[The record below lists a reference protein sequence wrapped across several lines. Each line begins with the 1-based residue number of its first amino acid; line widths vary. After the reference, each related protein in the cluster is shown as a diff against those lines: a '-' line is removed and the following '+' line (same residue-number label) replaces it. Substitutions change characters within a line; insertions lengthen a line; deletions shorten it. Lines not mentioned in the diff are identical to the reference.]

1 MTQNSKITGFSETN
15 VTLLEWICIAKKK
28 NNFVIHINV
37 SSTYSQSFII
47 CRICELDD
55 LPSLVMGIPEIKVIK
70 TEANLLPRGHL
81 SRCYI
86 PNKITISHRLGIFT
100 NDLEREQ
107 LPLNPAHEMGH
118 KAPFRVVYHERKDDY
133 CITNNACAGSITMI
147 GRTSLTPLT
156 CTHSRASPNVINR
169 RSSSLEILVLY
180 HCIGLCNWRMT

>member
-1 MTQNSKITGFSETN
+1 MTGFSEIN

-28 NNFVIHINV
+28 NNCVIRINI

-55 LPSLVMGIPEIKVIK
+55 LPLLAMGISETKVIK
-70 TEANLLPRGHL
+70 TEVNLLPKSHL
-81 SRCYI
+81 SRCYF

-100 NDLEREQ
+100 SDLEREK
-107 LPLNPAHEMGH
+107 LPLHPAHEMGH

-156 CTHSRASPNVINR
+156 CTHSQPRPM
-169 RSSSLEILVLY
+169 L
-180 HCIGLCNWRMT
+180 